1 MLFMLYIS
9 LIELGPGQ
17 SIKFIEENEDAL
29 ARYPWLEGRHCQVT
43 LLTSKDR
50 VLCSRH
56 DGRDS
61 SGHDPVL
68 LALRRAQV
76 SRVPEGQAD
85 LQLGLEAHRRRSQR
99 QLLQGKK

>member
-1 MLFMLYIS
+1 MF
-9 LIELGPGQ
+9 
-17 SIKFIEENEDAL
+17 
-29 ARYPWLEGRHCQVT
+29 
-43 LLTSKDR
+43 
-50 VLCSRH
+50 CSRH

-99 QLLQGKK
+99 QLLQGENRLKVPRIEYFL

>member
-1 MLFMLYIS
+1 MNGQKELFLV
-9 LIELGPGQ
+9 
-17 SIKFIEENEDAL
+17 DTHTL

-43 LLTSKDR
+43 LLTSNDP